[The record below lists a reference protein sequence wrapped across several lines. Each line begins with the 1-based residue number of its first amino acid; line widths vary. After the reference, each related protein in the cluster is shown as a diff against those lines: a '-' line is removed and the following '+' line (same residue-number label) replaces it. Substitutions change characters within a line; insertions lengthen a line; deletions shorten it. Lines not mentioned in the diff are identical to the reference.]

1 LYARQ
6 HFTIAGEPVSPENYP
21 AYLESVLPNDADR
34 TLLKD
39 LLDEPDWIEFRK
51 LEESN

>member
-1 LYARQ
+1 M
-6 HFTIAGEPVSPENYP
+6 
-21 AYLESVLPNDADR
+21 PNDADR

-51 LEESN
+51 LEENN